1 MNNEEMD
8 KLVAELEKLPPR
20 QLAARMMARCNED
33 VPIEAR
39 ALMIEAAF
47 RLSKLTGTR

>member
-1 MNNEEMD
+1 MENAEFD

-20 QLAARMMARCNED
+20 QLAARMMARCTED
-33 VPIEAR
+33 VPLEAR

-47 RLSKLTGTR
+47 RISKLTGTR